1 MIAAPDEQSGRP
13 GTRRSS
19 DGRRTTSRLPSEGVR
34 ILHRQRTGTDE
45 APTQSLGVEV
55 SGSIDTDVPVV
66 LLHGMASD
74 HTTWRSFARSLRR
87 RGRSVVSVDM
97 RGHGVSS
104 REKRYGLDDFSG
116 DVRFVL
122 DELDLDTVDLAG
134 HSLGAHTALRVAMD
148 QPDRVR
154 RLVLEEVPP
163 MPRDKADLD
172 EEIAVDSTLGERLR
186 GLGQLII
193 DPRPFLRYDR
203 SVTDQVNAEFAV
215 AAPQWWSALEDVRA
229 RTLVISGGRRSF
241 LPPHHLRTLS
251 ERLPDGSFEIID
263 AGHSVHRD
271 QRARFAGLAG
281 DFLSARV

>member
-1 MIAAPDEQSGRP
+1 MRTFRRP
-13 GTRRSS
+13 RIDT
-19 DGRRTTSRLPSEGVR
+19 DTTSGATTSGHTRSG
-34 ILHRQRTGTDE
+34 
-45 APTQSLGVEV
+45 AQSLAVEV
-55 SGSIDTDVPVV
+55 SGSLDDGVPVV
-66 LLHGMASD
+66 LVHGMASD
-74 HTTWRSFARSLRR
+74 HTTWRTFAKSLRR
-87 RGRSVVSVDM
+87 RGRAVVSMDL

-104 REKRYGLDDFSG
+104 REQAYGLNDFRS
-116 DVRFVL
+116 DVAFVL
-122 DELDLDTVDLAG
+122 DELGLDTVDLGG

-148 QPDRVR
+148 QPERVR

-163 MPRDKADLD
+163 MPRDDADLA
-172 EEIAVDSTLGERLR
+172 EEIAVDATLGERIR
-186 GLGQLII
+186 GLGQLLA

-215 AAPQWWSALEDVRA
+215 AAPQWWAALDDVSA
-229 RTLVISGGRRSF
+229 RTLVISGGERSF
-241 LPPHHLRTLS
+241 LPPRHLRSLS